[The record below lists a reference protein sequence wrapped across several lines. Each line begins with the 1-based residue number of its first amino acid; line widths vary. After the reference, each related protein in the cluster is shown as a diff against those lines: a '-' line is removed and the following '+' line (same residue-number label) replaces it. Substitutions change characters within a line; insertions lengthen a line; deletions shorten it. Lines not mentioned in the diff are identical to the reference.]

1 MYPNILRLLIGRSP
15 ISGDVTTNTVFIVET
30 NIDDLSGEII
40 GNMIE
45 QLDKA
50 GALDISVV
58 QALSKKNRPT
68 FLVKIISDAKDLD
81 NILEILF
88 AESGTLGAR
97 VQEVNRVVIPR
108 NIITTSMSINGRFF
122 NIRVKIAERPK
133 RSHN

>member
-1 MYPNILRLLIGRSP
+1 
-15 ISGDVTTNTVFIVET
+15 
-30 NIDDLSGEII
+30 
-40 GNMIE
+40 
-45 QLDKA
+45 LDKA

-122 NIRVKIAERPK
+122 NIRVKIARDLRGVIINIKPEFEDIRNISRITGFPTK
-133 RSHN
+133 RILDLVRSETIQRFGEM

>member
-1 MYPNILRLLIGRSP
+1 
-15 ISGDVTTNTVFIVET
+15 
-30 NIDDLSGEII
+30 
-40 GNMIE
+40 MIE

-122 NIRVKIAERPK
+122 NIRVKIARDLRGVIINIKPEFEDIRNISRITGLPTK
-133 RSHN
+133 RILDLVRSETIQRFGEM